1 MNTKIETAETKLEL
15 EIDGEQVEVRPG
27 ATVLEAARELGV
39 EIPVLCHDDRVDPAG
54 CCRMCLVEIE
64 GQRRLQ
70 PACTFKASPGMEVKT
85 KTERVA
91 RHRRGL
97 LSLYKADHRLDERGR
112 PVSRGVHDKLADH
125 IDTYGTGPE
134 LPPVNAPRASRSD
147 ENPYIQFDPDACVVC
162 GLCVRYCD
170 EVEAVSAITLFGRGA
185 STTIGTADQRSL
197 LDTSCELCGG
207 CIAVCP
213 TGAMTEKP
221 SLDQPSEQIVRT
233 TCNFCGVGCQ
243 LDLHVATVAAP
254 KGPSQTV
261 SQDLGAER
269 SEVVGPQARVS
280 ETMKRV
286 VRVTSPEPGT
296 TVNDGNL
303 CVKGRFSYEFIHH
316 EERLTEPLIRGED
329 GELHP
334 ASWADAIARVAEG
347 LHGVKQRYGA
357 DALGFVSSSRCTG
370 EENYLMQKLSRAAFG
385 TNNCHQCAAT

>member
-1 MNTKIETAETKLEL
+1 MNQKIETTLKL
-15 EIDGEQVEVRPG
+15 EIDGEQVEVRSG

-70 PACTFKASPGMEVKT
+70 PACTFKASAGMEVKT
-85 KTERVA
+85 QTERVG

-97 LSLYKADHRLDERGR
+97 LSLYKADHRLDESGR
-112 PVSRGVHDKLADH
+112 PVSRGVHDMLADH
-125 IDTYGTGPE
+125 IDTYGIGPE
-134 LPPVNAPRASRSD
+134 LPPVDAPRVSRSD
-147 ENPYIQFDPDACVVC
+147 PNPYIQFDPDACVVC

-221 SLDQPSEQIVRT
+221 SLELPSEQIVRS

-243 LDLHVATVAAP
+243 LDLHVATVPSP
-254 KGPSQTV
+254 KGPT
-261 SQDLGAER
+261 
-269 SEVVGPQARVS
+269 
-280 ETMKRV
+280 KKV

-296 TVNDGNL
+296 TLNDGNL

-316 EERLTEPLIRGED
+316 DERLTEPLIRGED

-334 ASWADAIARVAEG
+334 ATWPEAIARVAEG
-347 LHGVKQRYGA
+347 LQGVKDRHGV